1 MLLYWEYCDK
11 DKDPNAPVIASKYYK
26 TLRNLEDCKCMT
38 SCNGTDINFQQWHWL
53 QTREYSLPK
62 ITVVIKFM
70 CSEYVGI

>member
-38 SCNGTDINFQQWHWL
+38 SCNGTDINF
-53 QTREYSLPK
+53 
-62 ITVVIKFM
+62 
-70 CSEYVGI
+70 